1 MFSVLRRAFWLVGLG
16 FLFLVVFLPGYT
28 RLQDLKDRNVDL
40 QEKIRRLSRENILL
54 QQELARIQSDPNYQE
69 KIVREKM
76 GVVRKGEVPIRI
88 VPEQPSE

>member
-40 QEKIRRLSRENILL
+40 QEKIRRLSRENVLL

-69 KIVREKM
+69 KIAREKM